1 MLDKIWTYQKSL
13 KEERYKQDKLIFEH
27 YRNMEYRYHTWM
39 NYYSLFN
46 GALLVAY
53 YGILVNAGKIVEME
67 SHVSDTA
74 TVYNPVLQYSLLKGF
89 LLSSQHVSDQDFL
102 FSLGK

>member
-1 MLDKIWTYQKSL
+1 MLDKIWAYQKKL
-13 KEERYKQDKLIFEH
+13 KEERYEQYKLIFEH

-53 YGILVNAGKIVEME
+53 CGILVSAGKIVEVE

-74 TVYNPVLQYSLLKGF
+74 TALGSKIFYLDCTYWNILTLISVL
-89 LLSSQHVSDQDFL
+89 
-102 FSLGK
+102 

>member
-74 TVYNPVLQYSLLKGF
+74 TALETKIFYLDCTYWNIPTLISVLEVTASYC
-89 LLSSQHVSDQDFL
+89 
-102 FSLGK
+102 